1 VAVRTGRMAG
11 FGFRPSRTACKVG
24 LGLVLTVLGGYGLQ
38 FANAIGDTR
47 TITLHHVHTNED
59 ITITYKRNGSYDDA
73 AMQKLNWFLRDWRR
87 NEQVTMDPTLIDLLW
102 EVSREV
108 GAKAPIYVV
117 CGYRAPETNAMLRAR
132 SNGVAMFSQHM
143 SGNATDFFI
152 PGVPIEQL
160 RATALRLQS
169 GGVGYY
175 PTSGSPFVHLD
186 VGNVRHWPRMTRE
199 ELVKVFPD
207 ERTIHVPA
215 DGHPLSGYALALAD
229 IERGVN
235 HRPSLLPKFNAFAK
249 LERGHEEE
257 DASTGSLR
265 QPQAGLQRQA
275 SLQPAW
281 IAPAAKSAPV
291 TTQVASVTP
300 PLPPSRPAVFE
311 VGKVFSPPGSKTVTV
326 PHPVATASMFSPWPT
341 AQKVDRV
348 SPDVALAYA
357 AEARY
362 EPAARTQLQ
371 NVQRAAP
378 QIPPETRLPLETK
391 RSRPAPLENTA
402 KNSPAAVTPR
412 LDNAWL
418 RAVVLAP
425 SMYHFM
431 TSTQLNPL
439 DSRQFGVLLQKPSSA
454 LVMTFSAEPYGGM
467 TATAFSGKAIQFM
480 AVVNFGMQTAALR

>member
-1 VAVRTGRMAG
+1 MI
-11 FGFRPSRTACKVG
+11 
-24 LGLVLTVLGGYGLQ
+24 LTVLGGYGLQ

-59 ITITYKRNGSYDDA
+59 ITVTFKRNGRYDDA

-87 NEQVTMDPTLIDLLW
+87 NEQVTMNPNLIDLLW

-108 GAKAPIYVV
+108 GAKAPIHVV

-132 SNGVAMFSQHM
+132 SNGVALFSQHV

-160 RATALRLQS
+160 RVTALRLQS

-186 VGNVRHWPRMTRE
+186 TGNVRHWPRMTRE

-207 ERTIHVPA
+207 ERTIHVPS

-229 IERGVN
+229 IERNGN
-235 HRPSLLPKFNAFAK
+235 HRPGLQPRLNAFAK
-249 LERGHEEE
+249 LDRGHEEE

-275 SLQPAW
+275 SLTPAW
-281 IAPAAKSAPV
+281 IAPAAKSVPAA
-291 TTQVASVTP
+291 TQTASVTP

-311 VGKVFSPPGSKTVTV
+311 VGKVVSPPGSKTVTV
-326 PHPVATASMFSPWPT
+326 PHPIATASMFNPWPT
-341 AQKVDRV
+341 AQQVDRV
-348 SPDVALAYA
+348 SPEIALAYA

-362 EPAARTQLQ
+362 EPAERTQLQ
-371 NVQRAAP
+371 NVQRSTP
-378 QIPPETRLPLETK
+378 RIPPETKLPLETK
-391 RSRPAPLENTA
+391 RVAPPAPESTA
-402 KNSPAAVTPR
+402 SVSPAAISPR

-431 TSTQLNPL
+431 TATQLNPL
-439 DSRQFGVLLQKPSSA
+439 DSRQLGTLMQKPRSA
-454 LVMTFSAEPYGGM
+454 LMMTFSADPHGGM
-467 TATAFSGKAIQFM
+467 TASSFSGKAIQFM